1 MDETL
6 TYQKVVSFNLTFEKF
21 KEMFEFPNE
30 KLYEDV
36 WEKLVARIQ
45 RSKAGKVVYTD
56 NIESI
61 EEEWEGYTLK
71 EVVEAS
77 VTDAID
83 EVQAKAPVKRKL
95 RKAVAEEAKEEVR
108 KEEKP
113 KKTKQLTNELD
124 GKYIEVVVG
133 MNISRKVYKCT
144 LKEDGTY
151 NLELQGDIR
160 RERLDIPERKS
171 TIKDIRITKT
181 KTPEHLLSTYG
192 EFIYKAYKGKD
203 EWHSIDKILTDDEAT
218 EVEKAVQRG
227 PTSQSGLVKKGK
239 K

>member
-6 TYQKVVSFNLTFEKF
+6 TYQKVVSFNLTFAKF
-21 KEMFEFPNE
+21 KEMFEFPSE

-36 WEKLVARIQ
+36 WEKLVDRIQ

-83 EVQAKAPVKRKL
+83 EVEAKAPVKRKL
-95 RKAVAEEAKEEVR
+95 RKAVAEEAKEEV
-108 KEEKP
+108 KEETP
-113 KKTKQLTNELD
+113 KKTKQWTNELD

-144 LKEDGTY
+144 LKEDETY
-151 NLELQGDIR
+151 DLELQGDILGG
-160 RERLDIPERKS
+160 RLEIPKRSS
-171 TIKDIRITKT
+171 TIKDIRITK
-181 KTPEHLLSTYG
+181 
-192 EFIYKAYKGKD
+192 
-203 EWHSIDKILTDDEAT
+203 
-218 EVEKAVQRG
+218 
-227 PTSQSGLVKKGK
+227 
-239 K
+239 